1 MEADFE
7 GALEDVPP
15 TDESENDDEPAEGD
29 EDRLQQEMGDV
40 GDAGETVDER
50 LWGEEDKPEEGQQ
63 GLEKYE
69 RDAAVQVTVML
80 SRLHPLCTYLS
91 KGSSRWVPASQASES
106 LIRLVRSHDPA
117 WC

>member
-15 TDESENDDEPAEGD
+15 ADESENDEEPAEGD

-40 GDAGETVDER
+40 GDAGETVDEQ
-50 LWGEEDKPEEGQQ
+50 LWGDDDKPEEGQQ
-63 GLEKYE
+63 GPEKYE
-69 RDAAVQVTVML
+69 RDAAVQVAVIL
-80 SRLHPLCTYLS
+80 SRLHPLCAFCAQE
-91 KGSSRWVPASQASES
+91 SSRQITATKESES
-106 LIRLVRSHDPA
+106 LMHSQKPA